1 MSADSNLYGPS
12 LVPNGQA
19 MFFAAGKDNPFA
31 PGAINNL
38 YVAERANRNAPWG
51 PPVFLSSINCPNC
64 FSGLPTISA
73 DGRTLC
79 WMGDRG
85 DSFGDKDIY
94 CAERQTAKP

>member
-12 LVPNGQA
+12 LVPNGNA

-38 YVAERANRNAPWG
+38 YVVERASGDAPWG
-51 PPVFLSSINCPNC
+51 RPMFLSSINCPTC
-64 FSGLPTISA
+64 FSGLPTIAA
-73 DGRTLC
+73 DAPTLC

-94 CAERQTAKP
+94 CADRKTKP